1 MHCPFCGANDTKVID
16 SRLVAEGEQVRR
28 RRECLAC
35 GERFTTFETAELVLP
50 RLIKTDGS
58 RQPFDEE
65 KLRAGMQRALEK
77 RPVSVERL
85 ESSLVHI
92 KHKLRATGEREVK
105 SLVVGELVMAELQKL
120 DEVAYIRFASV
131 YRRFQDLNEFRE
143 EIDRLAREPLAILD
157 AHYMARAL
165 ELARKGHYTTHP
177 NPRVGCVIVR
187 DGQIV
192 GEGWHERAG
201 EPHAEV
207 HALHAAGELARGAT
221 AYVTLE
227 PCSHHG
233 RTPPCADALV
243 NAGVARVVAA
253 MQDPNPEVAG
263 RGLQRLAQA
272 GIATESGVLEGEARK
287 LNQGFLKRMEHG
299 LPFVR
304 VKLAMSLDGRTAM
317 ESGESQWITGPAARS
332 AVQRLRAQASVVL
345 TGADTVLA
353 DNARLTVRAD
363 ELGLDADQ
371 TALVMSR
378 PPLRVLVDGRL
389 RVPLDA
395 PFFKAGPVLVATCV
409 AVEEQYAN
417 GPECLIVPGYDGQVD
432 LRQLLV
438 ELAHRGVNEVLLELN
453 EEALAADLDA

>member
-1 MHCPFCGANDTKVID
+1 MTPTP
-16 SRLVAEGEQVRR
+16 EQ
-28 RRECLAC
+28 
-35 GERFTTFETAELVLP
+35 
-50 RLIKTDGS
+50 
-58 RQPFDEE
+58 
-65 KLRAGMQRALEK
+65 
-77 RPVSVERL
+77 SV
-85 ESSLVHI
+85 
-92 KHKLRATGEREVK
+92 
-105 SLVVGELVMAELQKL
+105 
-120 DEVAYIRFASV
+120 
-131 YRRFQDLNEFRE
+131 
-143 EIDRLAREPLAILD
+143 LD

-165 ELARKGHYTTHP
+165 ELARKGWYSTHP

-187 DGQIV
+187 DGQVV
-192 GEGWHERAG
+192 GEGWHVRAG

-207 HALHAAGELARGAT
+207 HALRAAGELARGAT

-243 NAGVARVVAA
+243 NAGVGRVVAA

-272 GIATESGVLEGEARK
+272 GIEIGSGVLEGEARA

-299 LPFVR
+299 LPYVR

-317 ESGESQWITGPAARS
+317 ASGESQWITGPAARS

-353 DNARLTVRAD
+353 DAARLTVRAQ
-363 ELGLDADQ
+363 ELGLDEEQ
-371 TALVMSR
+371 TALALSR
-378 PPLRVLVDGRL
+378 PPLRVLIDGRL

-395 PFFKAGPVLVATCV
+395 PFFKAGPALVATCA

-417 GPECLIVPGYDGQVD
+417 GPECLIVPGADGMVD
-432 LRQLLV
+432 LRRLLL
-438 ELAHRGVNEVLLELN
+438 ELAGRGVNDVLV
-453 EEALAADLDA
+453 EAGPRLAGAFAQQGLVDEYQIFVAGKFLGSSARPLLDWPLAQMADAPVLKIIEMRAVGDDWRVTAIPVPSASV

>member
-1 MHCPFCGANDTKVID
+1 MTQ
-16 SRLVAEGEQVRR
+16 STEQ
-28 RRECLAC
+28 
-35 GERFTTFETAELVLP
+35 
-50 RLIKTDGS
+50 S
-58 RQPFDEE
+58 
-65 KLRAGMQRALEK
+65 
-77 RPVSVERL
+77 
-85 ESSLVHI
+85 
-92 KHKLRATGEREVK
+92 
-105 SLVVGELVMAELQKL
+105 
-120 DEVAYIRFASV
+120 
-131 YRRFQDLNEFRE
+131 
-143 EIDRLAREPLAILD
+143 ILD
-157 AHYMARAL
+157 THYMARAI
-165 ELARKGHYTTHP
+165 ELARNGLYTTHP

-207 HALHAAGELARGAT
+207 HALRAAGVQARGAT

-263 RGLQRLAQA
+263 RGLQRLEQV

-363 ELGLDADQ
+363 ELGLDAEQ
-371 TALVMSR
+371 TALAMSR

-395 PFFKAGPVLVATCV
+395 PFFKAGPALVATCV

-438 ELAHRGVNEVLLELN
+438 ELANRDVNEVLVEAGPRLAGAFAQLGLVDEFHIFIAGKFMGSSARPLLDWPLAQMKDAPELEII
-453 EEALAADLDA
+453 EIRAVGDDWRVIAIPAPAASV

>member
-1 MHCPFCGANDTKVID
+1 MT
-16 SRLVAEGEQVRR
+16 
-28 RRECLAC
+28 
-35 GERFTTFETAELVLP
+35 
-50 RLIKTDGS
+50 
-58 RQPFDEE
+58 
-65 KLRAGMQRALEK
+65 
-77 RPVSVERL
+77 VSAQQAV
-85 ESSLVHI
+85 
-92 KHKLRATGEREVK
+92 
-105 SLVVGELVMAELQKL
+105 
-120 DEVAYIRFASV
+120 
-131 YRRFQDLNEFRE
+131 
-143 EIDRLAREPLAILD
+143 LD

-165 ELARKGHYTTHP
+165 ELARRGHYTTHP

-192 GEGWHERAG
+192 GEGWHIRAG

-207 HALHAAGELARGAT
+207 HALRAAGEQARGAT

-243 NAGVARVVAA
+243 NAGLARVVAA
-253 MQDPNPEVAG
+253 MQDPNPDVAG

-272 GIATESGVLEGEARK
+272 GIATESGVLEGEARL

-299 LPFVR
+299 LPYVR

-332 AVQRLRAQASVVL
+332 AVQRLRAQADVVL

-363 ELGLDADQ
+363 ELGLDAEQ

-395 PFFKAGPVLVATCV
+395 PFFKAGPALVATCM

-417 GPECLIVPGYDGQVD
+417 GPECMIVAGDDGQVD
-432 LRQLLV
+432 LHRLLMA
-438 ELAHRGVNEVLLELN
+438 LAARDVNEVLVEAGPRLAGAFARQGLVDEFQIFIAGKFLGSSARPLLDWPLAQMKDAPELKII
-453 EEALAADLDA
+453 EIRAVGDDWRVIAVPVAQASV